1 MPNYR
6 DQIWD
11 SLTAGD
17 SGYAQRAGSKE
28 AWIKDLSSSSSFTV
42 NLYKWLKE
50 RQNKNMRYQ
59 TIM

>member
-28 AWIKDLSSSSSFTV
+28 AWMKDLYSSSSFTV
-42 NLYKWLKE
+42 NLFKTSIYWS
-50 RQNKNMRYQ
+50 QKNFTY
-59 TIM
+59 